1 MPLIL
6 NVSLEE
12 LQKITSFYI
21 LLDENKRIIV
31 CSKALLKL
39 CPDTSKI
46 KELSEAFSFDPLTP
60 NVPKELDSNDFV
72 FIKHRESEITFRGVS
87 FALNADKLT
96 LMALTPLVKNISEL
110 TSRGFSLSDFALH
123 DTFFDSLLLMQA
135 HENTVRQ
142 SQTYAKALRQQLE
155 LEFYKKAV
163 DESSMFV
170 RTNTKGVITKVN
182 DTFCRFS
189 GYSKEE
195 LLGKTHKVISSGKHD
210 KVFYRELWKTILDG
224 KVFRGEICNRKKDGT
239 LFWVDTTII
248 PFADEEGKIESYA
261 AIQIDVSEKK
271 LAMEQLEMVSKAKAD
286 FLANMSHEIRTPM
299 NGIIGMMSLLDSSN
313 SLEEAKEYGKTI
325 KSSCDLLLRLVND
338 ILDLSKIEAGKIT
351 IEPSWFDVRSVIE
364 TVLDLYRESAERK
377 GIRLMMD
384 RGLNVPSNVEGD
396 ALRLQ
401 QILSNLVS
409 NAIKFTEK
417 GEVRLQVQSQQ
428 SGPDTCNIMLTVIDT
443 GMGMKSEIVGKL
455 FQRFEQGDSSTTKKF
470 GGTGLGLAISKRLSQ
485 LMGGDLSVESVEGKG
500 TTFKCIVPMRFDSKR
515 DQMESKAETISGE
528 ARSGGET
535 TNPVFYNRTGK
546 KPRILIAEDNPVNQF
561 VLEKMLSRLG
571 CESHCTA
578 NGLEAITA
586 AQSFNYDLVLM
597 DCFMPELDGYE
608 AAFKIKNTP
617 GPCQGTP
624 IIAVTASAL
633 PGEAEK
639 CASFGMSGYLSKPI
653 VLKTLSQE
661 LGKYFEL
668 RNG

>member
-6 NVSLEE
+6 NITPEE

-21 LLDENKRIIV
+21 LLDENKKIKL

-39 CPDTSKI
+39 CPDISTKG
-46 KELSEAFSFDPLTP
+46 ELFEAFLFDRLTP
-60 NVPKELDSNDFV
+60 TDPKALDSNDFI
-72 FIKHRESEITFRGVS
+72 FIEHKESGIKFRGVS
-87 FALNADKLT
+87 FTLNEDKLT
-96 LMALTPLVKNISEL
+96 MVALSPLVKNIIEL
-110 TSRGFSLSDFALH
+110 TSRGFSIADFALH

-135 HENTVRQ
+135 HENTVKQ
-142 SQTYAKALRQQLE
+142 SHTYAKALRQQLE
-155 LEFYKKAV
+155 LEFYKRAV

-170 RTNTKGVITKVN
+170 RTNTKGVITHVN

-195 LLGKTHKVISSGKHD
+195 LLGHTHRVISSGKHE
-210 KVFYRELWKTILDG
+210 KEFYQQLWETILAG
-224 KVFRGEICNRKKDGT
+224 KVFRGEICNQKKDGT

-248 PFADEEGKIESYA
+248 PFTDEAGTVESYA
-261 AIQIDVSEKK
+261 AIQIDITEKK
-271 LAMEQLEMVSKAKAD
+271 SAMEQLEKASKAKAD

-299 NGIIGMMSLLDSSN
+299 NGIIGMMSLLNSSN

-351 IEPSWFDVRSVIE
+351 IEPTWFDVRSVIE
-364 TVLDLYRESAERK
+364 PLLDLYRESTERK
-377 GIRLMMD
+377 GIHLMSD
-384 RGLNVPSNVEGD
+384 IGLNVPFHTKGD

-401 QILSNLVS
+401 QILSNLLS
-409 NAIKFTEK
+409 NAIKFTEN
-417 GEVRLQVQSQQ
+417 GEVRLQVQSQEL
-428 SGPDTCNIMLTVIDT
+428 GPDTCKLIIAVVDT
-443 GMGMKSEIVGKL
+443 GMGMKSEVVGKL
-455 FQRFEQGDSSTTKKF
+455 FQRFEQGDSSTTKRF
-470 GGTGLGLAISKRLSQ
+470 GGTGLGLSISKRLSQ
-485 LMGGDLSVESVEGKG
+485 LMGGDLSVESVVGKG
-500 TTFKCIVPMRFDSKR
+500 TTFKCEVPMKFDNKR
-515 DQMESKAETISGE
+515 DQPESKADTM
-528 ARSGGET
+528 SGGVSAEFET
-535 TNPVFYNRTGK
+535 KNPVFLNRGGK

-571 CESHCTA
+571 CESHRAA
-578 NGLEAITA
+578 NGLEAVTA

-608 AAFKIKNTP
+608 AAFKIKNNP
-617 GPCQGTP
+617 GPCQSTP

-639 CASFGMSGYLSKPI
+639 CASFGMSGYLTKPI
-653 VLKTLSQE
+653 VLKNLSQE
-661 LGKYFEL
+661 LGKYFQV
-668 RNG
+668 R

>member
-6 NVSLEE
+6 NITPEE

-21 LLDENKRIIV
+21 LLDENKKIFS

-39 CPDTSKI
+39 CPDISNKD
-46 KELSEAFSFDPLTP
+46 ELSEAFLFDRLTP
-60 NVPKELDSNDFV
+60 NDPKALDSNDFI
-72 FIKHRESEITFRGVS
+72 FIEHKQSGIKFRGVS
-87 FALNADKLT
+87 FALNEDKLT
-96 LMALTPLVKNISEL
+96 MMALSPLVKNIAEL
-110 TSRGFSLSDFALH
+110 TSRGFSISDFALH

-135 HENTVRQ
+135 HENTVKQ
-142 SQTYAKALRQQLE
+142 SQTYAAALRQQLE
-155 LEFYKKAV
+155 LEFYKRAV

-170 RTNTKGVITKVN
+170 RTNTKGVITHVN
-182 DTFCRFS
+182 ETFCRFS

-195 LLGKTHKVISSGKHD
+195 LLGHTHRVISSGKHE
-210 KVFYRELWKTILDG
+210 KEFYQQLWETILTG

-248 PFADEEGKIESYA
+248 PFADEAGTVESYA
-261 AIQIDVSEKK
+261 AIQIDISEKK

-299 NGIIGMMSLLDSSN
+299 NGIIGMMSLLNSSN

-351 IEPSWFDVRSVIE
+351 IEPTWFDVRTVIE
-364 TVLDLYRESAERK
+364 TLLDLYRESAERK
-377 GIRLMMD
+377 GIRLIID
-384 RGLNVPSNVEGD
+384 VGLNVPFNIEGD

-401 QILSNLVS
+401 QILSNLLS
-409 NAIKFTEK
+409 NAIKFTEN
-417 GEVRLQVQSQQ
+417 GEVCLQVRSQQ
-428 SGPDTCNIMLTVIDT
+428 LSPDTCKIIITVVDT
-443 GMGMKSEIVGKL
+443 GMGMKSEVVGKL

-470 GGTGLGLAISKRLSQ
+470 GGTGLGLAISKSLSQ

-500 TTFKCIVPMRFDSKR
+500 TTFKCEVPMRFDNKR
-515 DQMESKAETISGE
+515 NQPESKADTF
-528 ARSGGET
+528 SGGVRAEFET
-535 TNPVFYNRTGK
+535 KSPVFCNRKGK
-546 KPRILIAEDNPVNQF
+546 RPRILIAEDNPVNQF

-597 DCFMPELDGYE
+597 DCFMPELDGYG

-617 GPCQGTP
+617 GPCQSTP

-653 VLKTLSQE
+653 VLKNLSQE
-661 LGKYFEL
+661 LGKYFQA
-668 RNG
+668 R